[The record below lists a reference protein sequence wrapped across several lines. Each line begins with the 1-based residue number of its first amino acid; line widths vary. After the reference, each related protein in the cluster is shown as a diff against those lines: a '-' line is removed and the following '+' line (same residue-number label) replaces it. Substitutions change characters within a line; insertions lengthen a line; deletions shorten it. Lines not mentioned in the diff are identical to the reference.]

1 MERLTQ
7 KEHERVLEALVKLV
21 KKQAKEQRKEER
33 QDKHK
38 HLNDKGNR
46 KAQEEVEESC
56 TRLRSRCRCGFKRA
70 AVALKKKNK
79 QTQEWESMCFTPQIP
94 LNLSDELCE
103 EIVGFLHQLA
113 MACVWAKRA
122 STTLFFLIPKNIT
135 SERPI
140 AFLPTPHKKPFFDQ
154 NCCSK
159 WPNGHTSHATLVC
172 SHASQLWE
180 GPGHAPLRRATA
192 AEPRARRLRRPRRSC
207 RLLEREQ
214 LASTPWCLQ

>member
-21 KKQAKEQRKEER
+21 KKQAKEQRKKER

-70 AVALKKKNK
+70 AVALKKK